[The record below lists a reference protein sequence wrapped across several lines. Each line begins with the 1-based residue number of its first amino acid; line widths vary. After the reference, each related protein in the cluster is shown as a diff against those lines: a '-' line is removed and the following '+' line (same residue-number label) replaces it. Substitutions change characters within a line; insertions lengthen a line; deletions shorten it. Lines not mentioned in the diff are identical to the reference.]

1 MKIGIEKHLGQYG
14 INDEFLSGDVV
25 EDDSPQGQDIGFEP
39 DPDEL
44 KTKPSSDAGEEEDQ
58 GITDDPVRTYLH
70 EIGRV
75 NLLVA
80 KEEKSLARRIEVARR
95 LRQLKREYTESV
107 GKTPSA
113 LQIALTVQ
121 SKLGQALPLLS
132 VLREELGLACTENL
146 GKSISEEALR
156 TSISGVLNQ
165 QMVENIALKLE
176 ESATQTE
183 QLLID
188 LSVNCELLPESALKC
203 INQETR
209 IDRNGDADEDPASSL
224 RQHEK
229 EIERF
234 LKNIEKES
242 QDATRHL
249 VEANLRLVV
258 SIAKKYLGRGMT
270 FLDLVQEGN
279 LGLIRAVE
287 KFDHHL
293 GYKFSTYA
301 TWWIRQ
307 GISRAIADQ
316 ARTIRVPVHMVEAI
330 RQVLKV
336 RRDLSQE
343 YGRDPT
349 SQEIGE
355 KMGIT
360 AEKVGDVLK
369 AAQFPVSLETPIGE
383 DKDASLSDFIEDH
396 NSISPADFASD
407 ALLKQALADTLAEL
421 APREQRVLILRFGL
435 EDGRCRTLEE
445 VGVEFHV
452 TRERIRQIEAKALR
466 KLRHPKRSR
475 RLRGYLE

>member
-1 MKIGIEKHLGQYG
+1 LKIGIETRLDQYG
-14 INDEFLSGDVV
+14 ITDEFPSVESVDEDVSQAAGL
-25 EDDSPQGQDIGFEP
+25 EFEA
-39 DPDEL
+39 DLEHSKL
-44 KTKPSSDAGEEEDQ
+44 KAQHEFPEGEDQ
-58 GITDDPVRTYLH
+58 EGTDDPVRTYLR
-70 EIGRV
+70 EIGKV
-75 NLLVA
+75 DLLVA
-80 KEEKSLARRIEVARR
+80 KEEKSLARQIELARY
-95 LRQLKREYTESV
+95 LRQVKV
-107 GKTPSA
+107 GCSARLGQTPSA
-113 LQIALTVQ
+113 TQIALAVR
-121 SKLGQALPLLS
+121 SELEQATP
-132 VLREELGLACTENL
+132 VVCALRDELGLSGTDNQS
-146 GKSISEEALR
+146 KSISEKALR
-156 TSISGVLNQ
+156 ASISGVLDR
-165 QMVENIALKLE
+165 QMVQNIAGKLDKPVP
-176 ESATQTE
+176 QTE
-183 QLLID
+183 RLLIE
-188 LSVNCELLPESALKC
+188 LSINCDLLPGGMVDM
-203 INQETR
+203 
-209 IDRNGDADEDPASSL
+209 IDLDSEKTGTLTNDFCSSI
-224 RQHEK
+224 QGHER
-229 EIERF
+229 EIEGFFR
-234 LKNIEKES
+234 NIERQS
-242 QDATRHL
+242 QDATKHL

-330 RQVLKV
+330 RQLLKV
-336 RRDLSQE
+336 RRDLAQE
-343 YGRDPT
+343 HGRDP
-349 SQEIGE
+349 SYQEIGE

-396 NSISPADFASD
+396 NSIPPADFASD
-407 ALLKQALADTLAEL
+407 ALLKEALADTLAEL
-421 APREQRVLILRFGL
+421 TPRENRVLILRFGL

-445 VGVEFHV
+445 VGLEFHV

-475 RLRGYLE
+475 KLRGYLE